1 MRFDRGLLKLKRSG
15 FLFHNDRC
23 HRPEVDRAEMFV
35 HAKLVE
41 FECKRVVLVERAGTK
56 QTVNARHRVVA
67 S

>member
-1 MRFDRGLLKLKRSG
+1 MRFDKGLLKMKRLG

-23 HRPEVDRAEMFV
+23 LRPEVDRAEMLV
-35 HAKLVE
+35 HATHVE